1 MHEVSPRSPLFRLS
15 GRWTAPSSGSAI
27 IAFWS
32 GSSVSFLFQGS
43 SLQLRTGPSTVRKDR
58 FNGGTPMIA
67 CAVESTSN
75 SSISTY
81 DAQGTDIITLIDEGF
96 LSSHGAGPYA
106 VHITLIDW
114 ASVFEIEA
122 FLVSSDRD
130 IISVPPTRPS
140 LNVLVIGDS
149 ISCGWTDVLQ
159 SIPLGCLNALPFVL
173 RRNVLQNEGIDIR
186 VDLIAYPG
194 MTLVDPTED
203 ELNEGA
209 MLGMVSK
216 FFHTSP
222 WNTEIAEA
230 LDKSDAPEILLIALG
245 TNDEAQDVSPV
256 RFMEALR
263 TLLVKLLR
271 LYDQKVRHICLI
283 PPFSDIDASDS
294 DEDSE
299 NITQSFS
306 SIVDALRQEPDLMAA
321 GVVLHEIRLG
331 AELQHDHLLDGLHP
345 NVAGYELLGA
355 ALSERMAPLLQ
366 SCVTEPT

>member
-1 MHEVSPRSPLFRLS
+1 MHELSPRSPLLCLS
-15 GRWTAPSSGSAI
+15 GRWTAPSSVDAI
-27 IAFWS
+27 TAFWS

-43 SLQLRTGPSTVRKDR
+43 KLQLRTGPSTVRKDR

-96 LSSHGAGPYA
+96 LSSHGTGPYV
-106 VHITLIDW
+106 VHVTLIDW
-114 ASVFEIEA
+114 ASVLEIEA
-122 FLVSSDRD
+122 FLVSSDHD
-130 IISVPPTRPS
+130 ILAIPPARPS

-173 RRNVLQNEGIDIR
+173 KRDVLQNKGIDIR

-203 ELNEGA
+203 ERDEGA

-222 WNTEIAEA
+222 WSAEIAEA
-230 LDKSDAPEILLIALG
+230 PDNRDGPKILLIALG
-245 TNDEAQDVSPV
+245 TNDEAQDVSPT
-256 RFMEALR
+256 RFTEAMR
-263 TLLVKLLR
+263 TLLVKLLH
-271 LYDQKVRHICLI
+271 LYDQKVQHICLI
-283 PPFSDIDASDS
+283 VSYRF
-294 DEDSE
+294 
-299 NITQSFS
+299 
-306 SIVDALRQEPDLMAA
+306 L
-321 GVVLHEIRLG
+321 
-331 AELQHDHLLDGLHP
+331 
-345 NVAGYELLGA
+345 
-355 ALSERMAPLLQ
+355 
-366 SCVTEPT
+366 